1 MFGAFVGA
9 FFGVGMRAWANKLG
23 KQHTLARKTPML
35 RLIFLV
41 CNFNSTHSLHLFDV
55 P

>member
-23 KQHTLARKTPML
+23 KQHTLARKAT
-35 RLIFLV
+35 FLSVEISAV
-41 CNFNSTHSLHLFDV
+41 CKVN
-55 P
+55 